1 MFIKFILNKPYKHII
16 RGVNVMIDL
25 EKIIEGLE
33 MVDDI
38 VDCYYNPEK
47 DEIFLSNIGEYE
59 ELSEDEIDEL
69 FEKSIILPTKYKIN
83 EYQIMVDFIETIDNL
98 EIKSNLQRL
107 IQGKGAFRRFKNY
120 CFNVNIIQDWYKFKE
135 ERYKQI
141 AIEWCEQNDLKYK

>member
-1 MFIKFILNKPYKHII
+1 MVTLS
-16 RGVNVMIDL
+16 
-25 EKIIEGLE
+25 KIIDGLE

-120 CFNVNIIQDWYKFKE
+120 CSNVNIIQEWYNFRDK
-135 ERYKQI
+135 RYKEI
-141 AIEWCEQNDLKYK
+141 AISWCKQNELEYM

>member
-1 MFIKFILNKPYKHII
+1 MVTLS
-16 RGVNVMIDL
+16 
-25 EKIIEGLE
+25 KIIDGLE

-69 FEKSIILPTKYKIN
+69 FEKSIILPTKYKI
-83 EYQIMVDFIETIDNL
+83 MVDFIETIDNL

-120 CFNVNIIQDWYKFKE
+120 CSNVNIIQEWYNFRDK
-135 ERYKQI
+135 RYKEI
-141 AIEWCEQNDLKYK
+141 AISWCKQNELEYM